1 MLLILHSLGWDLHL
15 IPWIGFNPFPLFF
28 IWNPNWANGVRWDLI
43 LKLGFKPFLS
53 VNKTNR
59 ADWLRSCSRA
69 FIWSFCISYPK
80 LANGIR
86 WDHAL
91 CSDSDNKPSAIV
103 AGQDQVSS
111 SSPSFASVNQDVW
124 GHSYAPS
131 LENSCFELWQSQ
143 YLEVFFTPLHSL
155 TFPHRTK
162 LRTKQSLT
170 YSFYAPLT

>member
-15 IPWIGFNPFPLFF
+15 IPWIGFNPFPLFY

-91 CSDSDNKPSAIV
+91 CSDSDNKPNGWRLRSGFTFLHILYQWLISKQFPPQVTNQQYYLISSWSFQSKLIV
-103 AGQDQVSS
+103 VYLLTLFNISS
-111 SSPSFASVNQDVW
+111 
-124 GHSYAPS
+124 
-131 LENSCFELWQSQ
+131 
-143 YLEVFFTPLHSL
+143 
-155 TFPHRTK
+155 
-162 LRTKQSLT
+162 
-170 YSFYAPLT
+170 

>member
-103 AGQDQVSS
+103 AGQDQASS
-111 SSPSFASVNQDVW
+111 SSPSFLHLSTRTSGDIWMLRHWKMIILSCGWVNIW
-124 GHSYAPS
+124 RFCLPLYI
-131 LENSCFELWQSQ
+131 LWHFLIGQNWVPNKAWHI
-143 YLEVFFTPLHSL
+143 VFTLH
-155 TFPHRTK
+155 
-162 LRTKQSLT
+162 
-170 YSFYAPLT
+170 